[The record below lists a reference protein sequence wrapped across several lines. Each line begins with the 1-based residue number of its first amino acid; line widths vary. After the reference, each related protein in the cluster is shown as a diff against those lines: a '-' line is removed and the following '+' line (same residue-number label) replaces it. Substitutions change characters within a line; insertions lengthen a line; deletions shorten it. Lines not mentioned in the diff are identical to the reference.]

1 MNNTIMT
8 QQKTEQQ
15 QRDCYRITVW
25 MGESRHTCF
34 AFGDYEQVEEI
45 AQSIG
50 ARLNSN
56 DWEIALQTP
65 VSRPLQEVA

>member
-1 MNNTIMT
+1 
-8 QQKTEQQ
+8 
-15 QRDCYRITVW
+15 
-25 MGESRHTCF
+25 MGDSRHTCF

-50 ARLNSN
+50 ARLNSA